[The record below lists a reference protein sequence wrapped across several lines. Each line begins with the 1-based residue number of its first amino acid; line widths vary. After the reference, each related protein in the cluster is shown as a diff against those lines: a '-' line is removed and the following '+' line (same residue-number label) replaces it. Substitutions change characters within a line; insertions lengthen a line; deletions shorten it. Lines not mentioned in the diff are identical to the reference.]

1 MCLSCFA
8 FVFAVSSL
16 CLFPIL
22 RQLMR
27 GRTDISEIKDNGSI
41 DSTDRLRIA
50 LIFIHIHEF
59 KMAAGVAW
67 ECLVF
72 PSSVKEKIKL
82 QSGLLDKQ
90 PLN

>member
-1 MCLSCFA
+1 
-8 FVFAVSSL
+8 
-16 CLFPIL
+16 
-22 RQLMR
+22 MR
-27 GRTDISEIKDNGSI
+27 GRTDISEIRDNGSI
-41 DSTDRLRIA
+41 DSTDRLRTA

-90 PLN
+90 PIKSKCGLPFCLCLVFAIFLLSCF